1 MGLVMFSKKR
11 NNYGFNVWPG
21 FVDAL
26 SSLLI
31 VIVFAIIGSFVL
43 QVYLSSILRDTD
55 ISLKE
60 LQDRFASLQKQYF
73 AKEAE
78 VKNLQHNLLTM
89 QTLLKSTKE
98 GEVKLK
104 IQNFNLNTQ
113 ISEFGSKINEL
124 TALLEKEQKDSAQRE
139 SEFENKMS
147 AALHEKVAQLKQA
160 RLELAQLKEQIP
172 PSILQN
178 PELLKYRSEFFAT
191 LQDILGGRSDIRTVG
206 DRFVFQSE
214 VLFSIGSDELSE
226 PGKITLDM
234 LADVLKDISEKIP
247 SNINW
252 ILRVDGHTDK
262 LPIHND
268 RFASNWEL
276 STSRAIRV
284 VNYLVSKGIS
294 PKHLAAA
301 GFAEFYPLTVEPNKM
316 AKNRRIEI
324 RFDSL

>member
-1 MGLVMFSKKR
+1 MFTKKR
-11 NNYGFNVWPG
+11 NEVSFNVWPC

-60 LQDRFASLQKQYF
+60 LQHRFSALQSQY
-73 AKEAE
+73 ANKDVENKRLLHDLYAIQ
-78 VKNLQHNLLTM
+78 NLISQIKTSE
-89 QTLLKSTKE
+89 T
-98 GEVKLK
+98 KLK
-104 IQNFNLNTQ
+104 IENFNLNTQ
-113 ISEFGSKINEL
+113 ISEFLSKINAL
-124 TALLEKEQKDSAQRE
+124 TSLLATEREEFAQKKS
-139 SEFENKMS
+139 SLENDMS
-147 AALHEKVAQLKQA
+147 VAIREKVEQLKQLRA
-160 RLELAQLKEQIP
+160 ELDKLKEQIP

-191 LQDILGGRSDIRTVG
+191 LQEILGGRSDIRTVG

-214 VLFSIGSDELSE
+214 VLFAKGSDELGE
-226 PGKITLDM
+226 QGKIALDM
-234 LADVLKDISEKIP
+234 LAKILIDISEKIP
-247 SNINW
+247 ANINW
-252 ILRVDGHTDK
+252 ILRVDGHTDM

-268 RFASNWEL
+268 RFDSNWEL
-276 STSRAIRV
+276 STSRAICV
-284 VNYLVSKGIS
+284 VKYLESKGIS

-301 GFAEFYPLTVEPNKM
+301 GFAEHYPLTMDTNKM

-324 RFDSL
+324 RFDSI